1 MPRIQQQTVVDPDRL
16 GVHERAALVGELFAV
31 HQQVFAGATRDGF
44 ARHVLGAEGDH
55 NRILKLQGPAG
66 AVVGFM
72 ALHIHHTQVDG
83 RPLAV
88 FRAAAGLQ
96 RQYRGGASTL
106 GFAILEF
113 LRFKLRHPLRR
124 ACYFGALIHPS
135 SHGLFDRWYGDRM
148 WPNASRPTP
157 PATLALLTG
166 LGDHFGMRRVDN
178 TRPLVRDMV
187 WRTRDTEVEDQYWRT
202 CDKPSVRFF
211 LEQNPGYGR
220 GEGLLVLLPLR
231 VDWIVGIA
239 LRLLARSLGSR
250 LQTVADRLRARL
262 PAWRPAWTDQARQA
276 LAASPLAR
284 GLNPQDWARL
294 EAALTPERHAAGAVI
309 VRQGEPGDA
318 MYVIVSG
325 SVYVCLDGRAGE
337 DERLLDSLGP
347 GAVFGE
353 MALVTGAARSTTI
366 RAARA
371 VTLLRLSRAV
381 FEDGLARHE
390 GWQAGIDELVLRR
403 AFRSHLC
410 AQPRFSGLALRDRE
424 SLVSALQP
432 VPAAVLHD
440 PLQPHQGALFLAA
453 GSLALVQGAQR
464 VRLQAPAWHEPVGA
478 WFMADAVG
486 AVAGVLPAASAAH

>member
-1 MPRIQQQTVVDPDRL
+1 MPRIQHQTVVDPDRL
-16 GVHERAALVGELFAV
+16 GVHERAALVEELFAV
-31 HQQVFAGATRDGF
+31 HQQVFAGATQDEF
-44 ARHVLGAEGDH
+44 ARYVLGDTGDH
-55 NRILKLQGPAG
+55 NRILKLHGPGG

-72 ALHIHHTQVDG
+72 ALHIHHTRVAG

-88 FRAAAGLQ
+88 FRAAAGIQ
-96 RQYRGGASTL
+96 RHYRGSASTL
-106 GFAILEF
+106 GFAIREF
-113 LRFKLRHPLRR
+113 LRFKLRHPLRT

-148 WPNASRPTP
+148 WPNATRSTP
-157 PATLALLTG
+157 PGTLALLNV
-166 LGDHFGMRRVDN
+166 LGDHFGMRRVDD
-178 TRPLVRDMV
+178 TRPLVRDVV
-187 WRTRDTEVEDQYWRT
+187 WRTRDTEVEAHYWRT
-202 CDKPSVRFF
+202 CDRPSVRFF
-211 LEQNPGYGR
+211 LEQNPGYGQ
-220 GEGLLVLLPLR
+220 GQGLLVLLPLR
-231 VDWIVGIA
+231 VDWIVAIA
-239 LRLLARSLGSR
+239 LRLMARSLASR
-250 LQTVADRLRARL
+250 LQTVADRVRSRW
-262 PAWRPAWTDQARQA
+262 PTWRPAWTEQARQA

-284 GLNPQDWARL
+284 GLGPQDWDRL
-294 EAALTPERHAAGAVI
+294 QAALTPERHRSGELI

-325 SVYVCLDGRAGE
+325 SVYVCLDGEAGE

-353 MALVTGAARSTTI
+353 MALVTGAARSTSI

-371 VTLLRLSRAV
+371 VTLLRLSRAA

-390 GWQAGIDELVLRR
+390 GWQAGIHELVLRR

-432 VPAAVLHD
+432 VPAAELHE

-464 VRLQAPAWHEPVGA
+464 VRLQAPAWHEPEGA

-486 AVAGVLPAASAAH
+486 AVAGVLPAASAAR